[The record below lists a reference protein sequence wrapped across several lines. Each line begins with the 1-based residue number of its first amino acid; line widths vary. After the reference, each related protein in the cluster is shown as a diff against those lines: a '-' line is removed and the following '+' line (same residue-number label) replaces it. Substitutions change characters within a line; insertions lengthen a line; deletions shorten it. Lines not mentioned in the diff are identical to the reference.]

1 MLQPYPV
8 RNPSAQPA
16 HNRATRDPVY
26 GWLVALLLAIVL
38 EGALRK
44 WVLPRPLQPLAY
56 GAKDVVAFLFVLRHG
71 IPHGLRKC
79 QRLRALMIFIGALLV
94 PAFLVGCVGSIPSA
108 IMVYKNVVLWPIFGI
123 TLAAWLTPRTLERF
137 TVFLMIVAIP
147 LALLGAVQFLSP
159 PGARINQYAV
169 TAADGIPTSAA
180 TFGGYVRATSTF
192 SYLTGH
198 ATFGIVTFCW
208 MLWRYIS
215 KSSPLSIILPGTVA
229 ALTIMLTSGSRA
241 PILIASA
248 SLVAIPM
255 FVHGTVARARA
266 ITLLLVMIAAAPL
279 IALTPAGQAF
289 IYRWT
294 NATDT
299 VTGRMALE
307 GDSFLKIALN
317 NPVGQGLGSQSGLIA
332 ELITQHASQLVA
344 FSDDPRTR
352 VARESG
358 FPGLFGLV
366 LDGCAVLA
374 IIVMTFQ
381 SRDLTSR
388 AAAGAFMVGPL
399 YYFTASL
406 WYDHVGCAMW
416 WTIVGVWLGC
426 LTIEFRR
433 KRQNQLRRRQPV
445 YVAAARVPAAG
456 RVAAPLPSR

>member
-1 MLQPYPV
+1 
-8 RNPSAQPA
+8 
-16 HNRATRDPVY
+16 
-26 GWLVALLLAIVL
+26 
-38 EGALRK
+38 
-44 WVLPRPLQPLAY
+44 
-56 GAKDVVAFLFVLRHG
+56 
-71 IPHGLRKC
+71 
-79 QRLRALMIFIGALLV
+79 
-94 PAFLVGCVGSIPSA
+94 
-108 IMVYKNVVLWPIFGI
+108 
-123 TLAAWLTPRTLERF
+123 
-137 TVFLMIVAIP
+137 
-147 LALLGAVQFLSP
+147 
-159 PGARINQYAV
+159 
-169 TAADGIPTSAA
+169 
-180 TFGGYVRATSTF
+180 
-192 SYLTGH
+192 
-198 ATFGIVTFCW
+198 
-208 MLWRYIS
+208 
-215 KSSPLSIILPGTVA
+215 
-229 ALTIMLTSGSRA
+229 
-241 PILIASA
+241 
-248 SLVAIPM
+248 
-255 FVHGTVARARA
+255 
-266 ITLLLVMIAAAPL
+266 MIAAAPL